1 MYTSPA
7 RQKLNLYDQSD
18 AVGKFRVSNP
28 QALIDTDFEYG
39 LQGTKWEILELV
51 NGYPSAGYR
60 PSEPAYAGNSGPQGI
75 ASIVGSPNQVG
86 LGTGGFAL
94 NGTMRVTV
102 LNAPASPF
110 TRLNPVTVKFS
121 GTSTTLADTT
131 DGTGVIT
138 SVISPT
144 VFEYKANTN
153 TLVSTF
159 TNVVN
164 EQTIIYT
171 GQWLSSALLPVSR
184 LVTYGDSCSAAIS
197 TSYNQ
202 NYFMPGMQFSLISP
216 ISTNDARY
224 PWCGN
229 FSVDGQPGFD
239 LNLNLFNSSSVCFYT
254 ASTFGPSDRLIVSN
268 VLDGLSCVVN
278 PTGYVSHRFIDGG
291 VQLNTSSPY
300 NTNQSVVPNLASL
313 NNVPRESTIIRQ
325 TRKYFR
331 YQSGKSIQFSTGILF
346 RPVLE
351 PSTWSVVVGVP
362 VDSQTRYAIQLV
374 FDYDHGMVGYGRT
387 TSPYNTI
394 PYKIP
399 TRVRLSGFESVA
411 SPVSTSAA
419 LSAWPLLNGDFNV
432 LTSSASNSLII
443 DLGTNPLLGLPPY
456 SSTASGLPRIE
467 ALGWYDATTRT
478 GLFDDQNGMFW
489 EYDGINLNVVRRAAT
504 QQLGGKFNP
513 NKNAPN
519 MNGITNVSRLG
530 RAIFPGDAMNI
541 KGQTYYH
548 QIINNA
554 SAVTRNFYPFY
565 RGPSTTANSARVSR
579 VVETRVKQSDFNL
592 DKLDGTGPSGY
603 TIDLGK
609 MQMVFID
616 YSWYGAGKIRYGVRA
631 NEGNIIWCHEILNN
645 NVNTEAHMKTG
656 NLPGRFE
663 LATRSRPFETFVAPN
678 FQGAGVNAVGNFSP
692 ATYHLSAYA
701 ADATYLPASGS
712 IFYNNE
718 VVNYIKTNA
727 STLYT
732 ELSVTRRWQPGGQ
745 CPPRAGFFNTVSQTY
760 GGGFLS
766 YDRAFSINQ
775 NCAPTLSHWGTSV
788 IMDGDFNTDKSYLFT
803 AASLSAAVVPP
814 NQEYP
819 LISIRMAPSVDYGV
833 PAAFGV
839 RSQNNRSQLTL
850 DSLGVAVAG
859 QGQLVLRL
867 NSQSTAFAQR
877 LSAWTN
883 VSNGSLA
890 QYFDHSVQEAIRRTP
905 YPVGGEIV
913 GAFFCQQTTGNAFEV
928 TPIDIATTRELGN
941 AILGGDNVHPDGP
954 DVLTVSVRN
963 ISTASLNLSAFARI
977 TWTESQG

>member
-7 RQKLNLYDQSD
+7 KQKVNLYDQSD

-60 PSEPAYAGNSGPQGI
+60 PSEPAYAGITGVQGI
-75 ASIVGSPNQVG
+75 ASITGSPNQAF
-86 LGTGGFAL
+86 LGGNAP

-102 LNAPASPF
+102 NVAPASPF
-110 TRLNPVTVKFS
+110 VRLNPVTVKFS
-121 GTSTTLADTT
+121 GISTSYADST

-153 TLVSTF
+153 STVSNF
-159 TNVVN
+159 SRFEN

-171 GQWLSSALLPVSR
+171 GQWLSGVLLPVSR
-184 LVTYGDSCSAAIS
+184 LVTYGGSCSAVFQTA
-197 TSYNQ
+197 YGN
-202 NYFMPGMQFSLISP
+202 NNFMPGMQFSLISP
-216 ISTNDARY
+216 ISTNDIRY

-229 FSVDGQPGFD
+229 FSVDGMPGLD
-239 LNLNLFNSSSVCFYT
+239 TSVNMFNGSSVCFYT
-254 ASTFGPSDRLIVSN
+254 ASTFAPTDRVIVNS

-300 NTNQSVVPNLASL
+300 IGNQTVVPNLASQ
-313 NNVPRESTIIRQ
+313 NNIPRETTLIRQ

-351 PSTWSVVVGVP
+351 PSLWTSVFPIVVDGV
-362 VDSQTRYAIQLV
+362 TRYYNQLT
-374 FDYDHGMVGYGRT
+374 FDYDHGMVGYIPPTGASNR
-387 TSPYNTI
+387 I
-394 PYKIP
+394 PYKVP
-399 TRVRLSGFESVA
+399 TRVRVSGFESVA
-411 SPVSTSAA
+411 SPVSTIAT
-419 LSAWPLLNGDFNV
+419 LSAWPLLNGEFTV
-432 LTSSASNSLII
+432 LGAPTSNTLLI
-443 DLGTNPLLGLPPY
+443 DLGTNALLGLPPY
-456 SSTASGLPRIE
+456 TSTSAGTPRVE
-467 ALGWYDATTRT
+467 PLGWYDATVRT

-504 QQLGGKFNP
+504 QQLAGKFSVT
-513 NKNAPN
+513 KNSGTLA
-519 MNGITNVSRLG
+519 GSVATNRLSRQ
-530 RAIFPGDAMNI
+530 IFTGDTLNI

-548 QIINNA
+548 QIFNSTSSI
-554 SAVTRNFYPFY
+554 SRGFYPYY
-565 RGPSTTANSARVSR
+565 RGPTTTGSGARASR

-603 TIDLGK
+603 RIDLGK

-631 NEGNIIWCHEILNN
+631 NEGNIIWCHEIVNN
-645 NVNTEAHMKTG
+645 NVNTEAHMKSG
-656 NLPGRFE
+656 NLPARFE
-663 LATRSRPFETFVAPN
+663 LSTRSRPFETLVDPF
-678 FQGAGVNAVGNFSP
+678 FQTFGITNVRPS
-692 ATYHLSAYA
+692 TYYLSAYA

-718 VVNYIKTNA
+718 VVNYVKTNA
-727 STLYT
+727 STIYT

-745 CPPRAGFFNTVSQTY
+745 PPLRTGIFDTFSTLY
-760 GGGFLS
+760 GSNFLP

-775 NCAPTLSHWGTSV
+775 NCSPTLSHWGTSV

-803 AASLSAAVVPP
+803 AASLSAAVIPP

-819 LISIRMAPSVDYGV
+819 LISIRLAPSVDYGV
-833 PAAFGV
+833 PATFGV
-839 RSQNNRSQLTL
+839 RAQNNRSQLTL

-883 VSNGSLA
+883 VGSGSLA
-890 QYFDHSVQEAIRRTP
+890 QYFDHSVQEAISRTP

-954 DVLTVSVRN
+954 DVLTVSIRN
-963 ISTASLNLSAFARI
+963 ISTANLALSSFARI

>member
-7 RQKLNLYDQSD
+7 KQKLNLYDQSD
-18 AVGKFRVSNP
+18 AVGKFRISSP
-28 QALIDTDFEYG
+28 HALIDTDFEYG

-60 PSEPAYAGNSGPQGI
+60 PSEPAYAGTSGPQGI
-75 ASIVGSPNQVG
+75 ASITGSPNQVSNG
-86 LGTGGFAL
+86 GTAP

-102 LNAPASPF
+102 FVAPASPF
-110 TRLNPVTVKFS
+110 VKLNPVTVKFT
-121 GTSTTLADTT
+121 GTSFSFADTT

-138 SVISPT
+138 NVISPT

-153 TLVSTF
+153 SNVSTF
-159 TNVVN
+159 GNVVN
-164 EQTIIYT
+164 EQTILYT
-171 GQWLSSALLPVSR
+171 GQWLSNTLLPVSR
-184 LVTYGDSCSAAIS
+184 LVTYGGSCSAVFQTAFGS
-197 TSYNQ
+197 NG
-202 NYFMPGMQFSLISP
+202 FMPGMQFSLISP
-216 ISTNDARY
+216 ISTNDIRY

-239 LNLNLFNSSSVCFYT
+239 TGISMFNSNSVCFHT
-254 ASTFGPSDRLIVSN
+254 ASTFAPTDRVIVSSISE
-268 VLDGLSCVVN
+268 GLSCVVN

-300 NTNQSVVPNLASL
+300 NASQSVIPNLASI
-313 NNVPRESTIIRQ
+313 NNVPRESAMIRQ

-351 PSTWSVVVGVP
+351 PAQWGGVSSTT
-362 VDSQTRYAIQLV
+362 VDGQTRYYIVLT
-374 FDYDHGMVGYGRT
+374 FDYDHGMIGYVPNTGGLF
-387 TSPYNTI
+387 NTI
-394 PYKIP
+394 PYKNA
-399 TRVRLSGFESVA
+399 TRVKMSGFDGVA
-411 SPVSTSAA
+411 SPVATTAG
-419 LSAWPLLNGDFNV
+419 LSAWPLLNGEFRV
-432 LTSSASNSLII
+432 LTVNASNAVVI
-443 DLGTNPLLGLPPY
+443 DLGTNALFGLPPY
-456 SSTASGLPRIE
+456 TSTATGLPQLE
-467 ALGWYDATTRT
+467 PLGWYDATVRT
-478 GLFDDQNGMFW
+478 GLFDDLNGMFW
-489 EYDGINLNVVRRAAT
+489 EYDGTNLNIVRRTSTRA
-504 QQLGGKFNP
+504 LNGKFTVS
-513 NKNAPN
+513 KNGASLQTSSS
-519 MNGITNVSRLG
+519 ISRIP
-530 RAIFPGDAMNI
+530 RTMFPGDTFNI
-541 KGQTYYH
+541 KGQTHYNSR
-548 QIINNA
+548 INSA
-554 SAVTRNFYPFY
+554 STLTRQFYPYY
-565 RGPSTTANSARVSR
+565 RGPSSFSNQARVSK
-579 VVETRVKQSDFNL
+579 VVETRIKQSDFNL

-603 TIDLGK
+603 IIDLGK

-663 LATRSRPFETFVAPN
+663 LATRSRAFETFVDPI
-678 FQGAGVNAVGNFSP
+678 FQSTGLSAVNNLSP
-692 ATYHLSAYA
+692 ATYYLSAAA

-745 CPPRAGFFNTVSQTY
+745 SYPRAGIVSVNSNSY
-760 GGGFLS
+760 GGSFLP

-803 AASLSAAVVPP
+803 AASLSAVVIPP

-819 LISIRMAPSVDYGV
+819 LISIRLAPSVDYGV
-833 PAAFGV
+833 PANFGV
-839 RSQNNRSQLTL
+839 RSQINRSQLTL

-859 QGQLVLRL
+859 QGQVVLRL

-877 LSAWTN
+877 LSAWSN
-883 VSNGSLA
+883 VANGSLA
-890 QYFDHSVQEAIRRTP
+890 QYFDHPIQEAISRTP

-928 TPIDIATTRELGN
+928 TPIDITTTRELGN
-941 AILGGDNVHPDGP
+941 AILGGDQVHPDGP
-954 DVLTVSVRN
+954 DVLTVSVKN
-963 ISTASLNLSAFARI
+963 ITTANLPLSAFARI